1 MLMSVIIPS
10 VIIHDADDCENF
22 DLNARLAPIGK
33 GAKLGEGKG
42 LG

>member
-1 MLMSVIIPS
+1 MLMSVIID
-10 VIIHDADDCENF
+10 DADDCENF

-33 GAKLGEGKG
+33 GAKLGEGNG